1 MKQSGNSWVLLRV
14 LAAAP
19 AQRYTQRCMASAVPF
34 PKRPSAVSNDLS
46 DGRFVCDACGQLVI
60 GEPAG
65 HGAYLFLRGTEVRR
79 EDAPLCE
86 LCALAISAAAF
97 SETEM
102 EEEG

>member
-1 MKQSGNSWVLLRV
+1 
-14 LAAAP
+14 
-19 AQRYTQRCMASAVPF
+19 MASAVPF
-34 PKRPSAVSNDLS
+34 PKRPTAVSNDLP

-97 SETEM
+97 SQTEI